1 MSTHKKI
8 DVICVIAIL
17 LTVGL
22 TALFMSGK
30 ALGITPIASGEAGDG
45 MFTAND
51 LNAGWDTSFATKI
64 TLSDSGTKIS
74 GNGAYAYDGD
84 VYIVYAGYY
93 VLTGEM
99 TNGSV
104 IIDTGKTDKIWVS
117 LDGVTLHCG
126 DGAAIRVEQADKV
139 FLTLADGTTNT
150 ITSGAQYD
158 AEIIASGVDGTI
170 YSRDDLTINGSGA
183 LVIDG
188 AYKHGVVCND
198 DLVIAGGEISI
209 SAAQDGIHA
218 NDSVRIREAALSI
231 SAGDDGITVSNDD
244 ETAFLY
250 VESGSITI
258 PACYEGMEAIDITI
272 AGGTIDIEAEDDGI
286 NANGSGDG
294 SVIRITGGELTIT
307 NPSGRDGD
315 GLDSNGSIY
324 IEGGRVFISVSDSGG
339 NCALDYGSENGGECI
354 VSGGTVI
361 ACGGDMMAE
370 GFDADSP
377 QGFLMYSTSAAAGTE
392 ISLVD
397 SNGREL
403 LSGEIPCGFSSVVLS
418 APGLRVGDVCTL
430 TIGGEQEQITI
441 DNTSSSG
448 FVMAGMFGGGM
459 RGGQGFA
466 GQGSADRQDMEPP
479 GASEGGPP
487 ANGMAELPDDSDFQG
502 NRERPDGMQRPDG
515 ADMPNGMDMPDG
527 ANMPDGTDIPDGAN
541 MPNGADMPDGANMP
555 DGMDM
560 PDGAS
565 MPEGGDWPDQ
575 KEFQG
580 MGGRRFGSDAGQD
593 REDTVRSPQQNW
605 GQARPEDGSSSSNLS
620 AATFALLGISVL
632 VLLAGLLFAMKVK
645 VK

>member
-8 DVICVIAIL
+8 DLICVIAIL

-22 TALFMSGK
+22 TALFMNGK
-30 ALGITPIASGEAGDG
+30 ALGITPMVSEEAGDG
-45 MFTAND
+45 LFTAND
-51 LNAGWDTSFATKI
+51 LNAGWDTSSATKI

-74 GNGAYAYDGD
+74 GNGAYAYGGD
-84 VYIVYAGYY
+84 VYIIYGGHY
-93 VLTGEM
+93 VLTGGL

-104 IIDTGKTDKIWVS
+104 IIDAGKTDKIWVS
-117 LDGVTLHCG
+117 LDGVALHCD

-139 FLTLADGTTNT
+139 FLTLADGTEST
-150 ITSGAQYD
+150 ITSGAWYS
-158 AEIIASGVDGTI
+158 EEMTASGVDGAI

-188 AYKHGVVCND
+188 GYKHGVVCND
-198 DLVIAGGEISI
+198 DLVIAGGDITI

-218 NDSVRIREAALSI
+218 NDSVRIREAAISI

-250 VESGSITI
+250 VESGSIAI
-258 PACYEGMEAIDITI
+258 PACYEGMEAVDITI

-294 SVIRITGGELTIT
+294 SVIRITGGDLSIT

-361 ACGGDMMAE
+361 ACGGNMMAE
-370 GFDADSP
+370 GFDAASP

-403 LSGEIPCGFSSVVLS
+403 LSGEIPCGFSSAVLS

-448 FVMAGMFGGGM
+448 FVAAGMFGGGM
-459 RGGQGFA
+459 RGGQGAA
-466 GQGSADRQDMEPP
+466 GGKNMEPP
-479 GASEGGPP
+479 GAVSGGFPTDDMT
-487 ANGMAELPDDSDFQG
+487 GRPDDSDFQG

-515 ADMPNGMDMPDG
+515 GDMPGGVDMPDG
-527 ANMPDGTDIPDGAN
+527 AD
-541 MPNGADMPDGANMP
+541 
-555 DGMDM
+555 
-560 PDGAS
+560 
-565 MPEGGDWPDQ
+565 MPEGGAWPDQ

-580 MGGRRFGSDAGQD
+580 MGGRPFGSDAGQD
-593 REDTVRSPQQNW
+593 REDAAHFPQQDW
-605 GQARPEDGSSSSNLS
+605 GQTRPEDGAASSNLS
-620 AATFALLGISVL
+620 AEALILVGVSVL
-632 VLLAGLLFAMKVK
+632 ILLAGLVFAIKAK
-645 VK
+645 

>member
-22 TALFMSGK
+22 TALFMNGR
-30 ALGITPIASGEAGDG
+30 ALGITPIPSGDAGDG

-51 LNAGWDTSFATKI
+51 LNAGWDTTSATKI

-84 VYIVYAGYY
+84 VYIVYAGHY
-93 VLTGEM
+93 VLTGGL

-104 IIDTGKTDKIWVS
+104 IIDADRTDKIWVA
-117 LDGVTLHCG
+117 LDGVTLHC
-126 DGAAIRVEQADKV
+126 DDSAAIRVEQADKV

-150 ITSGAQYD
+150 ITSGAQYS
-158 AEIIASGVDGTI
+158 AEAVAAGVDGTI

-183 LVIDG
+183 LVVDG

-198 DLVIAGGEISI
+198 DLVIAGGNITI

-218 NDSVRIREAALSI
+218 NDSVRLREAALSI

-250 VESGSITI
+250 MESGSVTI
-258 PACYEGMEAIDITI
+258 PACYEGLEAVDITI
-272 AGGTIDIEAEDDGI
+272 AGGTIDIVAEDDGI

-294 SVIRITGGELTIT
+294 SVIRITGGDLTIT

-324 IEGGRVFISVSDSGG
+324 IEGGSVFISVSDSGG
-339 NCALDYGSENGGECI
+339 NCALDYGYENGGECV

-361 ACGGDMMAE
+361 ACGGGMMAE
-370 GFDADSP
+370 GFDAASP
-377 QGFLMYSTSAAAGTE
+377 QGFLMYSTSAAAGTA

-430 TIGGEQEQITI
+430 IIGGEREQVTI

-448 FVMAGMFGGGM
+448 FVTAGMFGGGM

-466 GQGSADRQDMEPP
+466 GRQDMEPS
-479 GASEGGPP
+479 GALDGGFSP
-487 ANGMAELPDDSDFQG
+487 NGMTGQPDGSDFPG
-502 NRERPDGMQRPDG
+502 NRERPDGMQRPGG
-515 ADMPNGMDMPDG
+515 ADV
-527 ANMPDGTDIPDGAN
+527 
-541 MPNGADMPDGANMP
+541 PNGADMPDG
-555 DGMDM
+555 G
-560 PDGAS
+560 
-565 MPEGGDWPDQ
+565 ERPDQ
-575 KEFQG
+575 NEFQG
-580 MGGRRFGSDAGQD
+580 TGERPAAPDAGQD
-593 REDTVRSPQQNW
+593 REDGMRFPQQDW
-605 GQARPEDGSSSSNLS
+605 GQTRPEDSVPSSNLP
-620 AATFALLGISVL
+620 AGTFALLGVSVL
-632 VLLAGLLFAMKVK
+632 ILLAGLLFAVK
-645 VK
+645 VKH

>member
-22 TALFMSGK
+22 TVLFMNGK
-30 ALGITPIASGEAGDG
+30 VLGITPMASEEAVGG
-45 MFTAND
+45 LFTAND
-51 LNAGWDTSFATKI
+51 LNAGWDTSSATKI
-64 TLSDSGTKIS
+64 TLSDSGIGIS
-74 GNGAYAYDGD
+74 GNGAYAHDGD
-84 VYIVYAGYY
+84 VYIVYAGHY
-93 VLTGEM
+93 VLTGEL

-104 IIDTGKTDKIWVS
+104 IIDAGKADKIWVS
-117 LDGVTLHCG
+117 LDGVTLHCE
-126 DGAAIRVEQADKV
+126 DGAAIRVEQAGKV

-150 ITSGAQYD
+150 VTSG
-158 AEIIASGVDGTI
+158 ERCGEGMIASGVDGTI

-198 DLVIAGGEISI
+198 DLVIAGGDITI

-250 VESGSITI
+250 VESGSVAI
-258 PACYEGMEAIDITI
+258 PACYEGLEAIDITI
-272 AGGTIDIEAEDDGI
+272 AGGTVDIVASDDGI

-294 SVIRITGGELTIT
+294 SVIRITGGDVTIT

-339 NCALDYGSENGGECI
+339 NCALDYGHENGGECI

-361 ACGGDMMAE
+361 ACGGNMMAE
-370 GFDADSP
+370 GFDAASP
-377 QGFLMYSTSAAAGTE
+377 QGFLMYSTSAAAGTA
-392 ISLVD
+392 ISLAD
-397 SNGREL
+397 SAGREL
-403 LSGEIPCGFSSVVLS
+403 LSWEIPCGFSSAVLS

-430 TIGGEQEQITI
+430 TIGGAREQVTI
-441 DNTSSSG
+441 DNVSSSG
-448 FVMAGMFGGGM
+448 FVTAGMFGGGT
-459 RGGQGFA
+459 RGGQGSA
-466 GQGSADRQDMEPP
+466 GGKNMEPP
-479 GASEGGPP
+479 GGLDGGFSP
-487 ANGMAELPDDSDFQG
+487 NDMAGLPDDSDFPG
-502 NRERPDGMQRPDG
+502 NRERPDGMQPPDG
-515 ADMPNGMDMPDG
+515 ADMPGGMDMPGGADMPEGADMPGSGDMPDG
-527 ANMPDGTDIPDGAN
+527 ANMP
-541 MPNGADMPDGANMP
+541 
-555 DGMDM
+555 
-560 PDGAS
+560 
-565 MPEGGDWPDQ
+565 EGGAWPDQ

-580 MGGRRFGSDAGQD
+580 TGGRPFTPDAGQD
-593 REDTVRSPQQNW
+593 REDAARSPQQNW
-605 GQARPEDGSSSSNLS
+605 GQMSPEAGAASSKLS
-620 AATFALLGISVL
+620 AEALVLVGVSVL
-632 VLLAGLLFAMKVK
+632 VLLAGLVFAFKVK

>member
-22 TALFMSGK
+22 TALFMNGR
-30 ALGITPIASGEAGDG
+30 ALGITSIPNGEAGDG

-51 LNAGWDTSFATKI
+51 LNAGWDTSSATKI
-64 TLSDSGTKIS
+64 TLSDSGAKIS

-84 VYIVYAGYY
+84 VYIVYAGHY

-104 IIDTGKTDKIWVS
+104 IIDAGKTDKIWVA
-117 LDGVTLHCG
+117 LDGVTLHCE

-139 FLTLADGTTNT
+139 FLTLADVTENT
-150 ITSGAQYD
+150 VTSGARYD
-158 AEIIASGVDGTI
+158 AEAVASGVDGTI

-198 DLVIAGGEISI
+198 DLVIAGGDITI
-209 SAAQDGIHA
+209 SAARDGIHA
-218 NDSVRIREAALSI
+218 NDSVRIREAVLSI

-250 VESGSITI
+250 VESGSIAI

-294 SVIRITGGELTIT
+294 SVIRITGGDVTIT

-339 NCALDYGSENGGECI
+339 NCALDYGSENGGECV

-361 ACGGDMMAE
+361 ACGGGMMAE

-377 QGFLMYSTSAAAGTE
+377 QGFLMHSASAAAGTE
-392 ISLVD
+392 ISLMD
-397 SNGREL
+397 ANGREL

-466 GQGSADRQDMEPP
+466 GQGFADRQDMEPP
-479 GASEGGPP
+479 GAMNGGFSP
-487 ANGMAELPDDSDFQG
+487 NDMAELPDDSDFQG

-515 ADMPNGMDMPDG
+515 AEMPNGMDMPDG
-527 ANMPDGTDIPDGAN
+527 ANMPGD
-541 MPNGADMPDGANMP
+541 
-555 DGMDM
+555 
-560 PDGAS
+560 
-565 MPEGGDWPDQ
+565 GDWPDQ
-575 KEFQG
+575 KEFQES
-580 MGGRRFGSDAGQD
+580 GGRPFGSDAGQD
-593 REDTVRSPQQNW
+593 REDAGRSPQRDW
-605 GQARPEDGSSSSNLS
+605 GQTRPEDGGSSSNLS
-620 AATFALLGISVL
+620 AAAFALLGISVL
-632 VLLAGLLFAMKVK
+632 VLLAGLLFAVK

>member
-1 MSTHKKI
+1 MSTHKRI

-22 TALFMSGK
+22 TALFMNGR
-30 ALGITPIASGEAGDG
+30 ALGITPIPSGEAGDG
-45 MFTAND
+45 LFTAND
-51 LNAGWDTSFATKI
+51 LNAGWDTSSATKI
-64 TLSDSGTKIS
+64 TLFGSDAKIS

-84 VYIVYAGYY
+84 VYIVYAGHY
-93 VLTGEM
+93 VLTGEL

-104 IIDTGKTDKIWVS
+104 IIDAGKTDKIWVA
-117 LDGVTLHCG
+117 LDGVTLHCE

-150 ITSGAQYD
+150 VTSGARYD
-158 AEIIASGVDGTI
+158 AEAVASGVDGTI

-198 DLVIAGGEISI
+198 DLVIAGGDITI

-250 VESGSITI
+250 VESGSIAI

-272 AGGTIDIEAEDDGI
+272 AGGTIEIEAEDDGI

-294 SVIRITGGELTIT
+294 SVIRITGGDLTIT

-339 NCALDYGSENGGECI
+339 NCALDYGSENGGECV

-361 ACGGDMMAE
+361 AGGGGMVAE
-370 GFDADSP
+370 GFDAASP
-377 QGFLMYSTSAAAGTE
+377 QGFLMHSTSAAAGTE
-392 ISLVD
+392 IGLVD
-397 SNGREL
+397 SAGREL

-448 FVMAGMFGGGM
+448 FVMAGMFGGGT
-459 RGGQGFA
+459 RGGQGSA
-466 GQGSADRQDMEPP
+466 GRQDMEPP

-487 ANGMAELPDDSDFQG
+487 ANGMAELPDDPDFSG

-515 ADMPNGMDMPDG
+515 PDMPNGMDMPDG
-527 ANMPDGTDIPDGAN
+527 A
-541 MPNGADMPDGANMP
+541 DMPGD
-555 DGMDM
+555 
-560 PDGAS
+560 
-565 MPEGGDWPDQ
+565 GDWPDQ
-575 KEFQG
+575 KEFQES
-580 MGGRRFGSDAGQD
+580 GGRPFGFDAGQD
-593 REDTVRSPQQNW
+593 REDAARSPQRDW
-605 GQARPEDGSSSSNLS
+605 GQTRPEDGGSSSNLS
-620 AATFALLGISVL
+620 AATVALLGISAL
-632 VLLAGLLFAMKVK
+632 VLLAGLLFAVK
-645 VK
+645 VKH